1 MAAALSALDQTVVAT
16 ALPHIIDSL
25 QGATLLGWVFTAY
38 LLGGT
43 ATVAVVGKLADLFGR
58 QRLFLLGIGLFSV
71 SSLLCGLATS
81 MPMLVV
87 FRGLQGIG
95 AGAIQTCSLIV
106 MADMFPPRQ
115 RAKWQVINS
124 VGYATAS
131 AIGPSVG
138 GVLSDNFSWRWIFL
152 LNVPFCLA
160 TIALLLYGLKDIQR
174 PTVRPRIDWAG
185 GGLSIVTVTALL
197 LACTWGGQEYAWISP
212 QIASLV
218 LLGSVGGA
226 LLYRVERRAAE
237 PVIPGSLL
245 RGNIPVLS
253 AIAAAANSMLWFGLI
268 LLVPIRLQL
277 VLGTTATVA
286 GALLTPGIVLGPA
299 SSFVAGQILG
309 RTGRYRVCSLLA
321 GFFQVLGVGSLLFMP
336 ALSDQAWVIA
346 GFMVA
351 CIGCGFGGPTF
362 MIVYQNAIPHKQLGA
377 GVGMFSLFRQL
388 GASTGTALAG
398 TLVGAAAAVA
408 SGPALA
414 EAVQHAFALPM
425 AAALAAL
432 AASIFMANRPL
443 RSSLHDEDLAAVA
456 TLAAREAS

>member
-1 MAAALSALDQTVVAT
+1 M
-16 ALPHIIDSL
+16 P
-25 QGATLLGWVFTAY
+25 LLV
-38 LLGGT
+38 L
-43 ATVAVVGKLADLFGR
+43 
-58 QRLFLLGIGLFSV
+58 
-71 SSLLCGLATS
+71 
-81 MPMLVV
+81 
-87 FRGLQGIG
+87 FRGVQGVG

-115 RAKWQVINS
+115 RARWQVINS
-124 VGYATAS
+124 IGFATAS

-160 TIALLLYGLKDIQR
+160 TVALLLYGLKDLHP

-185 GGLSIVTVTALL
+185 GGLSIVTVTAFL

-218 LLGSVGGA
+218 LLGGLGGA
-226 LLYRVERRAAE
+226 LLYRVESRAAE

-245 RGNIPVLS
+245 RGNIPSLS
-253 AIAAAANSMLWFGLI
+253 AIAAAANSMLWFSMI

-277 VLGTTATVA
+277 VLGTSATVA

-299 SSFVAGQILG
+299 SSFIAGQILG
-309 RTGRYRVCSLLA
+309 RTGRYRVCSMLA
-321 GFFQVLGVGSLLFMP
+321 GIFQLLGVGSLLIMP

-346 GFMVA
+346 GFIIA

-398 TLVGAAAAVA
+398 TVVGAAAAA
-408 SGPALA
+408 ATGPALA
-414 EAVQHAFALPM
+414 EAVQHAFVLPL
-425 AAALAAL
+425 AAAVIAL
-432 AASIFMANRPL
+432 AASLFMANRPL
-443 RSSLHDEDLAAVA
+443 RSSLHEDDAASVAALAAS
-456 TLAAREAS
+456 EAS